1 MEIVPHRRFYPA
13 IEPTTFQ
20 LLAPHSTHC
29 ATRASNCPFMF
40 ADKIKAHNFQ
50 ASTKGKEGRE
60 RNREIQLREIVRQ
73 RKKVDREG
81 GESEREKK
89 IRKRNEIDKN

>member
-1 MEIVPHRRFYPA
+1 MEIVPYRHFYPS
-13 IEPTTFQ
+13 IETTTFQ

-40 ADKIKAHNFQ
+40 ADKIKAHHFQ
-50 ASTKGKEGRE
+50 ALAKGKEGGE

-73 RKKVDREG
+73 TTEN
-81 GESEREKK
+81 
-89 IRKRNEIDKN
+89 KRSILFYSKQYL